1 MKTDPVCKQ
10 AVLESTP
17 YRLEYGDR
25 TYYFCSPECLLSFRD
40 MKQSEIRLKR
50 SLKAEKGRGFGKL
63 SREIIKPGICTL
75 CGACAA
81 SCDYIEIWDGRP
93 RLIGPCNSCGICYN
107 QCPRTIT
114 TEEALIGKIR
124 FAYAAKSR
132 LKGIRGQDGG
142 VVTALL
148 AYALDEG
155 LIDCA
160 VVTAKSEQ
168 EPWKPVAI
176 VAESYEDLLRSAG
189 SMYSHS
195 MTMEQLMDA
204 IRKGR
209 RSIAFV
215 GPSCNIDAVYK
226 MQKSSY
232 GLLHLFMR
240 ASILRFG
247 LFCMDSFD
255 YEGIK
260 RFAESNGFSLKDID
274 SMKIRKGKLEL
285 GAGGRL
291 SEYPLS
297 EIDEYRSSSC
307 KYCTD
312 MAAENSDISFGGIGS
327 PQGYTTV
334 LTRSAIGHEI
344 FNEAINAGFVDAYPL
359 EKAGTEAVLRL
370 ARLKKVQMYGLH
382 RRSKGNKT

>member
-1 MKTDPVCKQ
+1 MKRDPVCKQ

-17 YRLEYGDR
+17 YRLEYGDQK
-25 TYYFCSPECLLSFRD
+25 YFFCSPECLRSFKD

-50 SLKAEKGRGFGKL
+50 SLEDEKRIGFGKL
-63 SREIIKPGICTL
+63 RKEIIKPGICTL

-81 SCDYIEIWDGRP
+81 SCDYIEIWDEQP
-93 RLIGPCNSCGICYN
+93 RLVGPCDSCGICYN

-124 FAYAAKSR
+124 FAYAGRSK
-132 LKGIRGQDGG
+132 LKAINGQDGG

-155 LIDCA
+155 LVDCA
-160 VVTAKSEQ
+160 VVTTKSNKQ
-168 EPWKPVAI
+168 PWQPVAI
-176 VAESYEDLLRSAG
+176 VAQSYEDLLNSSG
-189 SMYSHS
+189 SIYSHS
-195 MTMEQLMDA
+195 MTLEQLMDS
-204 IRKGR
+204 IRKGM

-226 MQKSSY
+226 MQKSPY

-240 ASILRFG
+240 ANILRLG
-247 LFCMDSFD
+247 LFCMDTFD

-260 RFAESNGFSLKDID
+260 QFAESRGLSLKDID
-274 SMKIRKGKLEL
+274 SMKIRKGMLEFKSKGEL
-285 GAGGRL
+285 NK
-291 SEYPLS
+291 YPLS
-297 EIDEYRSSSC
+297 EIDEYRSTSC

-327 PQGYTTV
+327 PDGYTTV
-334 LTRSAIGHEI
+334 LARSSIGYEVFNAAIR
-344 FNEAINAGFVDAYPL
+344 AGFIEARPL
-359 EKAGTEAVLRL
+359 ENTGMESVLHL
-370 ARLKKVQMYGLH
+370 AKLKKVQMYGIH
-382 RRSKGNKT
+382 RRSKNKT